1 MNAQYKKSA
10 GVIEYI
16 LWNYLVK
23 MTDTATDSIQILSLT
38 NGKDQ
43 KFSDINL
50 TDLNEDLKNIE
61 NLSPEDIVIDMSEDL
76 ELSSPEIY

>member
-1 MNAQYKKSA
+1 
-10 GVIEYI
+10 
-16 LWNYLVK
+16 

-61 NLSPEDIVIDMSEDL
+61 NL
-76 ELSSPEIY
+76 